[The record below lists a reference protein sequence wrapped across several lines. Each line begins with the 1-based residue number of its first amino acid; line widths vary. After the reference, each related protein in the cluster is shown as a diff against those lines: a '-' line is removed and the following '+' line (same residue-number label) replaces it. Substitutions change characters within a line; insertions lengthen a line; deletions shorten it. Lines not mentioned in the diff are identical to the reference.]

1 MDSSNFAFTAECVH
15 QGGNAEQ
22 LWLYTY
28 GDFPDAVSEPR
39 HTSPQILSL
48 SAYPNPFGSLIQ
60 LALPDVQARRI
71 LLYDILGRQVWSGE
85 VPRGSRFVTLTDPSF
100 SNLPSGTY
108 FLTLQGN
115 SKVVPQQITHF
126 K

>member
-1 MDSSNFAFTAECVH
+1 MKFAFTAECIR

-28 GDFPDAVSEPR
+28 GDLPDAMPEPT
-39 HTSPQILSL
+39 HTGPQILTL
-48 SAYPNPFGSLIQ
+48 SAYPNPSGSMIQ

-71 LLYDILGRQVWSGE
+71 LLYDILGRQVWAGE
-85 VPRGSRFVTLTDPSF
+85 VPRGTRFVTLTNPSF
-100 SNLPSGTY
+100 SNLSSRPY

-115 SKVVPQQITHF
+115 SKVVPQQITHC